1 MPDYGKVGISDA
13 DRVNINDLRSSAGT
27 SNLGGTSILE
37 VWRQA
42 FQNSDS
48 ESHWQTRYGHLDDA
62 NNTTNFLTEAAA
74 AADETDELKS
84 ITGDFW
90 SRKLNDDG
98 QMTTQG
104 FYDTTYE
111 STSTPGEKPFNSAPT
126 PGTTNYSLHRS
137 PENYFITR
145 SGNTPLW
152 SGADSSVNY
161 TSLPSADDFEQRGM
175 DSLKN
180 YDELNSDD

>member
-13 DRVNINDLRSSAGT
+13 DRVNINDLRASTGSG
-27 SNLGGTSILE
+27 NLGGTSILE
-37 VWRQA
+37 VWIQA
-42 FQNSDS
+42 FKSSDS

-62 NNTTNFLTEAAA
+62 SNTTNFLTEASAA
-74 AADETDELKS
+74 ASSDDELKS

-90 SRKLNDDG
+90 SRKLTTDG

-111 STSTPGEKPFNSAPT
+111 STTT
-126 PGTTNYSLHRS
+126 PGTASSAWTAGTNYSMHRS
-137 PENYFITR
+137 PENYFISR

-152 SGADSSVNY
+152 SGADSTVDY
-161 TSLPSADDFEQRGM
+161 TSLPSASDFEQRSL

-180 YDELNSDD
+180 YDELSSDD

>member
-1 MPDYGKVGISDA
+1 MPDYGKTGINES

-27 SNLGGTSILE
+27 GNLGGTSIIE
-37 VWRQA
+37 VWRKA
-42 FQNSDS
+42 FEQS
-48 ESHWQTRYGHLDDA
+48 EPGSHWQTRYGHLDDA
-62 NNTTNFLTEAAA
+62 SNTTNFLTEAAA
-74 AADETDELKS
+74 NASSSDELKS

-90 SRKLNDDG
+90 SRKLTNDG

-111 STSTPGEKPFNSAPT
+111 STTT
-126 PGTTNYSLHRS
+126 PGTASSEWSAGTNYSMHRS

-145 SGNTPLW
+145 SGNIPLW
-152 SGADSSVNY
+152 SGADSTVDY
-161 TSLPSADDFEQRGM
+161 TSLPSASDFEQRGL

-180 YDELNSDD
+180 YDELNRDD